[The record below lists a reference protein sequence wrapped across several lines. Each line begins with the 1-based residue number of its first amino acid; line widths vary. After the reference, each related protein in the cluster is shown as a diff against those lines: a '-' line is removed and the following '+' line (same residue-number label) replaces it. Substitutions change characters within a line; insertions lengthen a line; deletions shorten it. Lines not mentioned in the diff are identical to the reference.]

1 MTLPH
6 VFYTSQTPTSTVA
19 ISTTQSSQT
28 TITEHLPTTLSV
40 AEIAKVER
48 ERKRLLKELDFL
60 TILMQMFTIG

>member
-28 TITEHLPTTLSV
+28 TVTEQLPTTLSV
-40 AEIAKVER
+40 SEIAKVER
-48 ERKRLLKELDFL
+48 ERKRLLKELDVL
-60 TILMQMFTIG
+60 IILMQMFQIG